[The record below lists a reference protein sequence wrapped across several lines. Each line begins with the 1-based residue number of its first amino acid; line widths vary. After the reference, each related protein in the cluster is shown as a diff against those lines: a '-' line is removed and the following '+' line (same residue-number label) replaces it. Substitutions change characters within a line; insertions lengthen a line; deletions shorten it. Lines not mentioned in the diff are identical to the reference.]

1 MMDALILQLADSAF
15 PTGGFAHS
23 GGLEAMV
30 SAGEVADEESLRR
43 FLRDA
48 LMQSASGACPFV
60 DATGDVLAIDARCDQ
75 FLVSDVANRASRTQ
89 GRAFLDTAARIFPH
103 SEIADLRETMRGSPR
118 HHAPVFGAVARAL
131 GIERPSQ
138 LFLHVTL
145 RGLTSAAV
153 RLGVV
158 GPHRAQ
164 RLIFDLAPSLAQLP
178 IPEIAGAVW
187 TSPIHE
193 LFQGT
198 HDRLYARLFQS

>member
-1 MMDALILQLADSAF
+1 MDALILQLADSAF

-23 GGLEAMV
+23 GGLEALV
-30 SAGEVADEESLRR
+30 AAGEVSDDESLRR

-48 LMQSASGACPFV
+48 LVQAASGACPFV
-60 DATGDVLAIDARCDQ
+60 EARGDVREVDLECDR

-89 GRAFLDTAARIFPH
+89 GRAFLDTASRIFPH
-103 SEIADLRETMRGSPR
+103 SEIAELREEMRGSPR
-118 HHAPVFGAVARAL
+118 HHAPVFGAIARAL
-131 GIERPSQ
+131 GIERPSL

-145 RGLTSAAV
+145 RGLSSAAV

-164 RLIFDLAPSLAQLP
+164 RLVFDLAPSITTLA
-178 IPEIAGAVW
+178 IPEMASAVW

>member
-1 MMDALILQLADSAF
+1 MMDPLILQLADSAF

-23 GGLEAMV
+23 GGLEALV
-30 SAGEVADEESLRR
+30 NAGEIPDEEALRR

-48 LMQSASGACPFV
+48 LAQAANGACPFV
-60 DATGDVLAIDARCDQ
+60 DATGDVRAIDARCDL
-75 FLVSDVANRASRTQ
+75 FLANDVANRASRTQ
-89 GRAFLDTAARIFPH
+89 GRAFLDTASRIFPH
-103 SEIADLRETMRGSPR
+103 SEIADLRENLRGSPR

-131 GIERPSQ
+131 GLERPSQ

-145 RGLTSAAV
+145 RSLASAAV
-153 RLGVV
+153 RLGVI

-164 RLIFDLAPSLAQLP
+164 RIMFDLGPSLPQMV
-178 IPEIAGAVW
+178 IPPLAKAAW

>member
-1 MMDALILQLADSAF
+1 MIDALVLQLADSAF

-23 GGLEAMV
+23 GGLEALV
-30 SAGEVADEESLRR
+30 AAGEVSDEASLRR

-48 LMQSASGACPFV
+48 LVQAASGACPFV
-60 DATGDVLAIDARCDQ
+60 EATGEVRAIDAECDR

-89 GRAFLDTAARIFPH
+89 GRAFLDTASRIFPH
-103 SEIADLRETMRGSPR
+103 SEIAELREILRGSPR

-131 GIERPSQ
+131 GIARPSQ

-145 RGLTSAAV
+145 RGLSSAAV

-164 RLIFDLAPSLAQLP
+164 RVVFDLAPSISTLAVP
-178 IPEIAGAVW
+178 AVAEAVW

>member
-1 MMDALILQLADSAF
+1 MDALILQLADSAF

-23 GGLEAMV
+23 GGLEALV
-30 SAGEVADEESLRR
+30 AAGEVSDDESLRR

-48 LMQSASGACPFV
+48 VVQAACGACPFV
-60 DATGDVLAIDARCDQ
+60 EAEGDVRAIDLDCDR
-75 FLVSDVANRASRTQ
+75 FIVSDVANRASRTQ
-89 GRAFLDTAARIFPH
+89 GRAFLDTASRIFPH
-103 SEIADLRETMRGSPR
+103 SAIADLRENMRGSPR

-131 GIERPSQ
+131 GIERPSL

-145 RGLTSAAV
+145 RGLSSAAV

-164 RLIFDLAPSLAQLP
+164 RLVFDLAPSLSSQS
-178 IPEIAGAVW
+178 IPKVAEAVW